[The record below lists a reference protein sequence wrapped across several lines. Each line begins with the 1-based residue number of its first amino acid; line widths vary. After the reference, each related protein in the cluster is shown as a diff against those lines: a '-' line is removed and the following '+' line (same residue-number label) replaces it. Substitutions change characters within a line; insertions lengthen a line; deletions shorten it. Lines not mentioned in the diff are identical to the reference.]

1 MTAISHDQY
10 DFNITGSIQA
20 TKQHLI
26 GPGQTVITTVGYI
39 NAAIAWQGT
48 KIHET
53 VVNIKGL
60 KEVLLS
66 RPAIESL
73 DILQRPLKLVETCK
87 KATDVSD
94 LLAPYPKLIS
104 RLGLMKTEYCI
115 KVKNDAK
122 P

>member
-10 DFNITGSIQA
+10 DFNITGSTQA

-26 GPGQTVITTVGYI
+26 GPGQTAITTVGYI
-39 NAAIAWQGT
+39 NAAIAWRST

-94 LLAPYPKLIS
+94 LLAPYPKPIS
-104 RLGLMKTEYCI
+104 RLGLMKTE
-115 KVKNDAK
+115 
-122 P
+122 